1 MEISFTIPASHK
13 IVTRPLDS
21 PTTDG
26 AGALGNHAVKDGLK
40 GDGIERIRLKISGNY
55 TKKFSQFFNLAC
67 QNLIAIP
74 PVWEGPS
81 IV

>member
-1 MEISFTIPASHK
+1 M
-13 IVTRPLDS
+13 
-21 PTTDG
+21 
-26 AGALGNHAVKDGLK
+26 K

-67 QNLIAIP
+67 QNLIPIP